1 MCRTQTQ
8 TDRRVEI
15 IGRKEKE
22 RERERERDRALIGE
36 I

>member
-22 RERERERDRALIGE
+22 RERERDRALIGE